1 MLASAAGAAMADFVS
16 TAGSGIIA
24 TGATVAVGLAYRAV
38 RPYFKAAVNCH
49 FCNTDCK
56 VTIIDYIYCNYG
68 YHLCNK
74 HIPFMILIDGC
85 NGESKIEY

>member
-38 RPYFKAAVNCH
+38 RPYFKATVNCH

-56 VTIIDYIYCNYG
+56 VTMLFTSPRNTR
-68 YHLCNK
+68 H
-74 HIPFMILIDGC
+74 
-85 NGESKIEY
+85 

>member
-56 VTIIDYIYCNYG
+56 VTTVIIYVIN
-68 YHLCNK
+68 
-74 HIPFMILIDGC
+74 ISP
-85 NGESKIEY
+85 